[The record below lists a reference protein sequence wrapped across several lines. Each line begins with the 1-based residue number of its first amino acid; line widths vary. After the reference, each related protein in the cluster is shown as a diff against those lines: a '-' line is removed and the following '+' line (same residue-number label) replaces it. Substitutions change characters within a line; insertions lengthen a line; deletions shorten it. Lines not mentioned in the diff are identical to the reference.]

1 MTVCIA
7 GICSW
12 GPNGPQTTIAICDR
26 MITSTDV
33 QFEPDQPKMFYFT
46 AKTGALISG
55 SGSTQTAI
63 CNAVVE
69 RTADRWTDEDVRVQ
83 DIADMFAQELAHFR
97 ARHAEQLFL
106 RPLGLDIATFMANQS
121 SYQPKFVED
130 TINNIQNLDV
140 GDMQTIIMG
149 MDKSGP
155 HLFHIDK
162 WGNIRCDD
170 LIGFTAIGIGEWHAT
185 SYLMLAKYSR
195 KLQFQTALLHMYLAK
210 RKAEAAPGIGRST
223 DIFFISDNF
232 ITTLRDGVQDILKS
246 CVDKMEAKIAPLAQK
261 TEAEFRK
268 KVDAYLAKENQT
280 PIEIEQP
287 VHAVEAVKSD
297 GELTE
302 HVNAQGPK
310 DAEATG

>member
-1 MTVCIA
+1 
-7 GICSW
+7 
-12 GPNGPQTTIAICDR
+12 
-26 MITSTDV
+26 
-33 QFEPDQPKMFYFT
+33 MFYFT
-46 AKTGALISG
+46 AKIGALISG
-55 SGSTQTAI
+55 AGSTQTSI
-63 CNAVVE
+63 CNAVVQ
-69 RTADRWTDEDVRVQ
+69 RTANDWSNEDIRVQ
-83 DIADMFAQELAHFR
+83 DIADMFAQELANYR
-97 ARHAEQLFL
+97 ARHAEQVFL
-106 RPLGLDIATFMANQS
+106 RPLGLDTATFMANQN

-130 TINNIQNLDV
+130 TIHNIQNLEI
-140 GDMQTIIMG
+140 GEMQTIIMG

-210 RKAEAAPGIGRST
+210 RKAEAAPGIGRTT
-223 DIFFISDNF
+223 DIFFISDHF

-268 KVDAYLAKENQT
+268 KVDAFLAKENET

-287 VHAVEAVKSD
+287 KPLTDVVESNPAT
-297 GELTE
+297 TE
-302 HVNAQGPK
+302 QGN
-310 DAEATG
+310 AEATTGTEAAG